1 MAKSKGLEKG
11 KGTGGKRGRV
21 KDGIMGKGR
30 GWLKEGRVNDE
41 KKGRRVKGGKM
52 EEVQGWEKGENQG
65 WEEGGKVSVEK
76 GGQELVKGVV

>member
-1 MAKSKGLEKG
+1 
-11 KGTGGKRGRV
+11 
-21 KDGIMGKGR
+21 MGKGR

-65 WEEGGKVSVEK
+65 
-76 GGQELVKGVV
+76 